1 MSLVLPY
8 SRVLHRSWVIRCRPT
23 SCAANGIKAFMTMST
38 NHPPEQ
44 NGVEGDIQT
53 NGEQIYKPR
62 YVDVRYSKGFFF
74 FSFLAPAA
82 QSSR

>member
-1 MSLVLPY
+1 
-8 SRVLHRSWVIRCRPT
+8 
-23 SCAANGIKAFMTMST
+23 MTMST